1 MSVLSNAF
9 IVNEVSTLFND
20 ICDFIS
26 MNNTNVGSFEAK
38 FSNRRIVLIDAVD
51 NYGFNYMKPIVNY
64 VYNTASKIKGKE
76 NVNAFVHKVHCI
88 SNIWGHYIMAP
99 MLHKQ

>member
-9 IVNEVSTLFND
+9 IVNEISTLFDD

-26 MNNTNVGSFEAK
+26 QNESKVRSFEAM
-38 FSNRRIVLIDAVD
+38 FSNRRLVLIDAVD

-64 VYNTASKIKGKE
+64 VYNTAQTITKE
-76 NVNAFVHKVHCI
+76 NVDAFVHKVHCI
-88 SNIWGHYIMAP
+88 NNIWSHYIMAP
-99 MLHKQ
+99 MLLKQ